1 MDVSSAISDI
11 PPQQFDVIISHHCV
25 ENVPCPSQALSE
37 LRSYLT
43 DNGKLMIVVPFNDW
57 RVQRR
62 INTNDKDH
70 HLHTWTPR
78 MLNNTLIEARY
89 RAQEMRVLTHAWFR
103 GWHKLYR
110 RVPIRVLDAPCMIW
124 SALRHKRQLLAVAT
138 KDTSV
143 ITGPDQSCAP

>member
-11 PPQQFDVIISHHCV
+11 PPEQFDVIISHHCV
-25 ENVPCPSQALSE
+25 EDVPCLSQELSE

-43 DNGKLMIVVPFNDW
+43 GTGKLVVVIPIDDW

-78 MLNNTLIEARY
+78 LLNNTLIEAGY
-89 RAQEMRVLTHAWFR
+89 RAQEIRVLIHAWFR
-103 GWHKLYR
+103 GWHNVYR
-110 RVPIRVLDAPCMIW
+110 RVPIRILDGFCMI
-124 SALRHKRQLLAVAT
+124 
-138 KDTSV
+138 
-143 ITGPDQSCAP
+143 